1 MKPIEA
7 FAQDVLEK
15 KQRMKKK
22 KRIVRSSVALSLV
35 GLLTFGVLYSNI
47 IPFGALFQSR
57 AYERYMQSYVSTDQT
72 TRLKIIDGDN
82 AAITVGN
89 RAYACALKEENA
101 QTFSLSLHSDQIESE
116 NLSVR
121 FSDGKAQLS
130 GGLNG
135 ENIEKT
141 LNIAQDM
148 EVESGAWIEFE
159 TKQQMEDNIIHGAL
173 YDWLLVDEKQSYC
186 GTRSSV
192 LECEFVAVGDIVL
205 QYVKDQVSGLCAA
218 GLFETVDISVYGF
231 FVVSTTMYY
240 DAAGSNWI
248 ASYFKKIDQKD
259 KLDFSGGKFETT
271 LIDYELNSSVCSD
284 SDMESL
290 TLAEG
295 GIGWR
300 LTPIASIA
308 ETRSKDLKLSLDL
321 HANGSLSFRSSGHWM
336 LNTSCGGKW
345 IAFEDFVFVILEK
358 EYPYLG
364 LKAFTIKKDRKT
376 ALPGDLL
383 QTAVSEIDA
392 MGVYRVGYH
401 TFTYYTYRAFARVYW
416 GSEWSEETLTPKLL
430 YDVKYTFD
438 GVLEDWHVVDG
449 AGECVPIVETE
460 QIELIFREDRTCE
473 VYKKGELA
481 DTMSFFLTFDHSL
494 NDFRELEFYNYKV
507 LSVKGE
513 EKTFKT
519 KNLHIG
525 GRYVVA
531 TIREYRMV
539 DGVEF
544 VREWSLYFRAA

>member
-1 MKPIEA
+1 
-7 FAQDVLEK
+7 
-15 KQRMKKK
+15 
-22 KRIVRSSVALSLV
+22 
-35 GLLTFGVLYSNI
+35 
-47 IPFGALFQSR
+47 
-57 AYERYMQSYVSTDQT
+57 
-72 TRLKIIDGDN
+72 
-82 AAITVGN
+82 
-89 RAYACALKEENA
+89 
-101 QTFSLSLHSDQIESE
+101 
-116 NLSVR
+116 
-121 FSDGKAQLS
+121 
-130 GGLNG
+130 
-135 ENIEKT
+135 
-141 LNIAQDM
+141 
-148 EVESGAWIEFE
+148 
-159 TKQQMEDNIIHGAL
+159 
-173 YDWLLVDEKQSYC
+173 
-186 GTRSSV
+186 
-192 LECEFVAVGDIVL
+192 
-205 QYVKDQVSGLCAA
+205 
-218 GLFETVDISVYGF
+218 
-231 FVVSTTMYY
+231 
-240 DAAGSNWI
+240 
-248 ASYFKKIDQKD
+248 
-259 KLDFSGGKFETT
+259 
-271 LIDYELNSSVCSD
+271 
-284 SDMESL
+284 
-290 TLAEG
+290 
-295 GIGWR
+295 
-300 LTPIASIA
+300 
-308 ETRSKDLKLSLDL
+308 
-321 HANGSLSFRSSGHWM
+321 M

-416 GSEWSEETLTPKLL
+416 GSEWSEEVLNPKLL

-473 VYKKGELA
+473 VYKNGELA